1 MVQGYTQQDRGSKGG
16 WASNLGS
23 GRAEAGKPFPRT
35 IFYSNEAFRCSYT
48 CGVAHDQWT
57 ASLPEKSKLS
67 RIEAPDRE
75 TGGPM
80 LSVTG
85 LNHFYYLR
93 DFTDMRC
100 KHSRVL
106 SIIREQLHREPNDGD
121 VFIVMSRDRR
131 IVRLFAYDNRSYSLF
146 EKKFVAGHQFMKVER
161 EGNDCVYRISWKDV
175 VLLLENPIVNTLK
188 IK

>member
-161 EGNDCVYRISWKDV
+161 EVNDCVYRISWKDV

>member
-1 MVQGYTQQDRGSKGG
+1 MVQGYTQQDSGSKGG

-23 GRAEAGKPFPRT
+23 GRAESGKSSTRT
-35 IFYSNEAFRCSYT
+35 TIYRNEVFLCSYT

-175 VLLLENPIVNTLK
+175 VILLANPIVKTLK
-188 IK
+188 IR